1 MLELRR
7 CLFEK
12 QNILARLFHI
22 ELKDLIKKGLE
33 LMAKRM
39 PEIDRKELERY
50 NSRILLDVRNEML
63 TLNLDLVRAGYLKTI
78 FDFVITLYDSDEYYS
93 QRLDWVLEQIIKRKD
108 WKFESLDPRFWSNQ
122 GFDPKLW
129 EGKEVVKE

>member
-1 MLELRR
+1 MLELRH

>member
-1 MLELRR
+1 MVELRR
-7 CLFEK
+7 CLFER

-50 NSRILLDVRNEML
+50 NSRILLDIRNEML
-63 TLNLDLVRAGYLKTI
+63 THNLDLVRAGYLSTI
-78 FDFVITLYDSDEYYS
+78 FDFVIMLYDSDEYYS
-93 QRLDWVLEQIIKRKD
+93 QRLDWVLEQIITRKD
-108 WKFESLDPRFWSNQ
+108 WKFQSLDPRFWSNQ